1 MSVELLNVPSTLTKK
16 ILTGPLRLVTLCS
29 DDIDEIRSFYV
40 DQMGLTV
47 EGPLE
52 IEDPE
57 KLKTYYGITEGIEM
71 SVYQVGPKYA
81 DDGIFFRIINISQST
96 PKIKASASAREVGL
110 LLMERQSGPELQVA
124 QSPSHYYWRNIV
136 TTLPKGSE
144 IPDEVVAIPTVTFVT
159 DQIEED
165 IIFYTHIFGM
175 NLLSD
180 ETREVA
186 KAELPGLE
194 RHATIRS
201 IRLQSKTGEGCY
213 MRLIAF
219 EDEEYAELQAAPRLP
234 NQGIPMCS
242 YETTDIGEIL
252 ARAHAKQIK
261 IYRTPRKHHD
271 PILGEVIT
279 MSLLSPTG
287 SIIEV
292 YSRA

>member
-16 ILTGPLRLVTLCS
+16 ILAGPLRLVTLCC

-47 EGPLE
+47 EGPLDVE
-52 IEDPE
+52 DIEQ
-57 KLKTYYGITEGIEM
+57 LKTYFGITEGMDMAI
-71 SVYQVGPKYA
+71 YQVGPKYA

-96 PKIKASASAREVGL
+96 PKIKATASAREVGL
-110 LLMERQSGPELQVA
+110 LMMERQSSPDQQTA
-124 QSPSHYYWRNIV
+124 QSPSRFYWSNL
-136 TTLPKGSE
+136 TTQIKDGESQ
-144 IPDEVVAIPTVTFVT
+144 DDVVAIPTVSFVT
-159 DQIEED
+159 DQVEED

-175 NLLSD
+175 NLISD

-186 KAELPGLE
+186 KKELPGLD
-194 RHATIRS
+194 RHTIIRA

-213 MRLIAF
+213 IQLIAF
-219 EDEEYAELQAAPRLP
+219 EDNEYAVLQAAPRLP
-234 NQGIPMCS
+234 NQGVGMCS

-261 IYRTPRKHHD
+261 IYRTPRKLND
-271 PILGEVIT
+271 PLLGEVIT

-287 SIIEV
+287 SIVEV